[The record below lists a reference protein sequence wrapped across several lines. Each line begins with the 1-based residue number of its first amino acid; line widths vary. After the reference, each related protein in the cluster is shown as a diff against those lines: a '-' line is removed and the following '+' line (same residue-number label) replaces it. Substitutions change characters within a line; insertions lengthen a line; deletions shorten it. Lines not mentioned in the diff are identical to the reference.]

1 MEWWSDGVMALFFRC
16 VLRVTSC
23 ESHTAEFCFQYLNP
37 QPGTRN
43 AKRFIFEETDYAQNL
58 YAVI

>member
-1 MEWWSDGVMALFFRC
+1 MALFFRC

-23 ESHTAEFCFQYLNP
+23 ESHTEEFCFQYLNP

>member
-1 MEWWSDGVMALFFRC
+1 MVLFFRC

-23 ESHTAEFCFQYLNP
+23 ASDHAEFRFQYFNP

-43 AKRFIFEETDYAQNL
+43 AKRFIFEEIDDAQNF